1 MTASTLNPTVL
12 EPLFAPWQEPN
23 AHRVRAEKSG
33 DPAVVKQGRRASPIE
48 VVNNLRAAV
57 REWRE
62 AFYIGASDTT
72 IQLLNHWFNR
82 AHRQTTPDGEEFEF
96 RYYFCQREAVETL
109 IYLKEV
115 RRIECLSQIIA
126 EFGGANAELQ
136 ALGITDDE
144 DAWSRYAFKLVT
156 GAGKTK
162 VMSLCIVWSY
172 FHALRESDSEMAR
185 HFVVIA
191 PNLTVYER
199 LKDDFGNRL
208 FDEDPLIPPEWRGD
222 WNLSVVL
229 QDEASGAATG
239 GTLYLTNIH
248 RLYDPTKRK
257 SKGESDTYDWM
268 GPAVSKTKALD
279 TGAALRDRITAH
291 RRVMVLNDEAHHVW
305 DPGSAWN
312 EAIRTLHETILSRS
326 GGKLVAQLDFS
337 ATPKDNKGLLFKHIV
352 CDTPL
357 GEAVDA
363 GIVKTPL
370 IGQASRKL
378 VEQADDNAAYRW
390 EQHLLLGYERWKA
403 SQAEW
408 EASGKKPLLFIM
420 CDDTDA
426 ADQITQR
433 FNTDPLFE
441 HLNGKTINLHTNL
454 KGKLK
459 KVGRGKDARYEFV
472 EDEKAISDDD
482 LKALR
487 KLSRELDSNASP
499 YFCIVSVLML
509 REGWD
514 VRNVTTIVPLRP
526 YSSKANILP
535 EQTLGRGLRRMTPPG
550 QANELVTVVEHP
562 AFASLYQ
569 QELAQEGL
577 PLEIVELDR
586 VPATTI
592 SIFPDEAHKDLNA
605 LNIQIPTLSA
615 GFRIVPKLEGLT
627 IQDVKKAFKRF
638 QPLPLPSSPQPPSP
652 RTGEGGED
660 YGLGSGSAPLSQLGR
675 GVGGEGNNVI
685 EYEGRHLFTGEVVE
699 KMQLSLPLLESGIG
713 AVSYYVKQLETICKL
728 RGLHPILAPLIQT
741 FLEEILF
748 EQKTTLFD
756 PALVARLADS
766 DVGEHLRAV
775 FVPLIRSRTTTSEER
790 LIAEPPK
797 SLNAW
802 KPYQVTL
809 SERRPA
815 LEAAKTLFNLVTCN
829 RELEV
834 AVAKFCDRA
843 PDVAAFAKNA
853 GSQCLRIDYLAN
865 GDRLA
870 FYTPDFFIRTLDGH
884 YYLVE
889 TKGRE
894 DRDVPLKAK
903 AAIAWCEAAS
913 RPHPLTPSPRTR
925 EGGQEDTPAPLSQLG
940 RGAGG
945 EGVQW
950 HYLYIPQGVFER
962 MAGDTVAELARACAP
977 ALQNLLQSEEFQDLP
992 LFVNLGQ
999 SDDEVATV
1007 DSLIDPAILNA
1018 LPSRYRRAAD
1028 QAVMLYRFFENKEG
1042 MNYAPVFTALLG
1054 SIDEVAKGF
1063 LVRRLQPEMPVT
1075 VEDQK
1080 AWFAPYLGGVDR
1092 KSEDYYRKLA
1102 QNLKRTLVFNNGLSL
1117 IGLLRSCLDYALNDT
1132 TKIGGVFEALQ
1143 TQLRFQGG
1151 RKFLETVTRIN
1162 DFRNTYIAHQEQE
1175 LTDKNLA
1182 EQELKI
1188 WIEALHMIGK

>member
-1 MTASTLNPTVL
+1 MTSSTLNPTIL
-12 EPLFAPWQEPN
+12 EPLFTPWAEPN

-82 AHRQTTPDGEEFEF
+82 AHRKVTPDGEEFEF

-136 ALGITDDE
+136 ALGITEDE
-144 DAWSRYAFKLVT
+144 DAWSRYAFKLAT

-199 LKDDFGNRL
+199 LKDDFGNGRV

-248 RLYDPTKRK
+248 RLYDTAKRK
-257 SKGESDTYDWM
+257 KKAEEDNYAWM

-326 GGKLVAQLDFS
+326 GCKLVAQLDFS
-337 ATPKDNKGLLFKHIV
+337 ATPKDNKGLLFKHII

-403 SQAEW
+403 SKVEW
-408 EASGKKPLLFIM
+408 EDSGKKPLLFIM

-433 FNTDPLFE
+433 LNTDPLFE
-441 HLNGKTINLHTNL
+441 QLNGRTINLHTNL

-459 KVGRGKDARYEFV
+459 KVGRGKEARYEFV

-586 VPATTI
+586 IPATTV
-592 SIFPDEAHKDLNA
+592 SIFPDEAHKDVNS

-627 IQDVKKAFKRF
+627 IQDVKKAFKPYK
-638 QPLPLPSSPQPPSP
+638 PLPLGKQ
-652 RTGEGGED
+652 
-660 YGLGSGSAPLSQLGR
+660 
-675 GVGGEGNNVI
+675 GNNEI
-685 EYEGRHLFTGEVVE
+685 QYEGRHLFTGEVVE
-699 KMQLSLPLLESGIG
+699 KLQLNLPLLASGIG
-713 AVSYYVKQLETICKL
+713 AISYYVKQLETICKL

-775 FVPLIRSRTTTSEER
+775 FVPLIRSRTTTTEER
-790 LIAEPPK
+790 LMVEPPK

-802 KPYQVTL
+802 KPFQVTF

-853 GSQCLRIDYLAN
+853 GPQCLRIDYLAN

-870 FYTPDFFIRTLDGH
+870 FYAPDFFVRTIDGH

-913 RPHPLTPSPRTR
+913 RVTTEVATTNQNVRSA
-925 EGGQEDTPAPLSQLG
+925 DFSQQK
-940 RGAGG
+940 AGT
-945 EGVQW
+945 W

-977 ALQNLLQSEEFQDLP
+977 ALQNLLQAEEFQDLP

-999 SDDEVATV
+999 VDEEASAV

-1028 QAVMLYRFFENKEG
+1028 QAVMLYRFFENKAG

-1063 LVRRLQPEMPVT
+1063 LVRRLQPAMPVT
-1075 VEDQK
+1075 VDDQK

-1151 RKFLETVTRIN
+1151 RKFLETITRIN

-1188 WIEALHMIGK
+1188 WIEALHMIGN

>member
-1 MTASTLNPTVL
+1 MTSSSPNPALL
-12 EPLFAPWQEPN
+12 EPLFDPWAEPN
-23 AHRVRAEKSG
+23 AHRVRAEKTG
-33 DPAVVKQGRRASPIE
+33 DPAVVKQGRRASPIDL
-48 VVNNLRAAV
+48 VNNLRSSV
-57 REWRE
+57 REWRD

-82 AHRQTTPDGEEFEF
+82 AHRKITPDGEEFEF

-115 RRIECLSQIIA
+115 RRLECLSQIIA

-136 ALGITDDE
+136 ALGITEAE
-144 DAWSRYAFKLVT
+144 DAWSRYACKLAT

-172 FHALRESDSEMAR
+172 FHALRESDSDMAK

-199 LKDDFGNRL
+199 LKEDFGNGRV
-208 FDEDPLIPPEWRGD
+208 FDDDPLIPAEWRGD

-248 RLYDPTKRK
+248 RLYNPRKRGK
-257 SKGESDTYDWM
+257 KDADTYDWM
-268 GPAVSKTKALD
+268 GPKVSKKKALD
-279 TGAALRDRITAH
+279 TGAALRDRVTGH

-312 EAIRTLHETILSRS
+312 EAIRTLHETILARS
-326 GGKLVAQLDFS
+326 GCKLVAQVDFS
-337 ATPKDNKGLLFKHIV
+337 ATPKDNKGLLFKHII

-378 VEQADDNAAYRW
+378 AEQADDNAAYRW
-390 EQHLLLGYERWKA
+390 EQHLLLGYERWKT
-403 SQAEW
+403 SQKEW
-408 EASGKKPLLFIM
+408 APSGKKPLLFIM
-420 CDDTDA
+420 CDDTEA
-426 ADQITQR
+426 ADHITQR

-441 HLNGKTINLHTNL
+441 QLNGKTINLHTNL

-459 KVGRGKDARYEFV
+459 KVGRGKAARYEFV
-472 EDEKAISDDD
+472 EDEKKISDDD

-487 KLSRELDSNASP
+487 QLSRELDSNTSP

-535 EQTLGRGLRRMTPPG
+535 EQTLGRGLRRITPPG

-577 PLEIVELDR
+577 PLEIMDIER

-592 SIFPDEAHKDLNA
+592 SIFPDEAHKDVNA
-605 LNIQIPTLSA
+605 LNIEIPTLSA
-615 GFRIVPKLEGLT
+615 GFRIVPKLEDLT
-627 IQDVKKAFKRF
+627 ITDVKKAFKAYR
-638 QPLPLPSSPQPPSP
+638 PLPLGTQ
-652 RTGEGGED
+652 
-660 YGLGSGSAPLSQLGR
+660 
-675 GVGGEGNNVI
+675 GNSDI
-685 EYEGRHLFTGEVVE
+685 QYEGRHLFTGEVVE
-699 KMQLSLPLLESGIG
+699 KLQLNLPLLASGVG
-713 AVSYYVKQLETICKL
+713 AISYYVKQLETICKL
-728 RGLHPILAPLIQT
+728 RGLHPILAPLVQT
-741 FLEEILF
+741 FLEDILF
-748 EQKTTLFD
+748 EAKTNLFD
-756 PALVARLADS
+756 QALVVRLADS

-775 FVPLIRSRTTTSEER
+775 FVPLIRSRTTSTEER
-790 LIAEPPK
+790 LVSDPPK
-797 SLNAW
+797 SLNTW

-815 LEAAKTLFNLVTCN
+815 LEATKTLFNLVTCN

-834 AVAKFCDRA
+834 AVSTFCDRA
-843 PDVAAFAKNA
+843 SDVVAFAKNA

-870 FYTPDFFIRTLDGH
+870 FYTPDFFIRTVDGH
-884 YYLVE
+884 YYLAE

-894 DRDVPLKAK
+894 DRDVPVKAK

-913 RPHPLTPSPRTR
+913 S
-925 EGGQEDTPAPLSQLG
+925 AMI
-940 RGAGG
+940 
-945 EGVQW
+945 QW

-962 MAGDTVAELARACAP
+962 MTGDTIAELTRACTP
-977 ALQNLLQSEEFQDLP
+977 ALQNLLQTEEFQDLP

-999 SDDEVATV
+999 ADEESSNV
-1007 DSLIDPAILNA
+1007 DSLIDPELLDV
-1018 LPSRYRRAAD
+1018 LPSRYRRAAE

-1042 MNYAPVFTALLG
+1042 INYAPVFTSLLG
-1054 SIDEVAKGF
+1054 SMDEVAKGF
-1063 LVRRLQPEMPVT
+1063 LVRRLQSEMPAT
-1075 VEDQK
+1075 VDNQK
-1080 AWFAPYLGGVDR
+1080 AWFAPYLKNVDR
-1092 KSEDYYRKLA
+1092 KAESYYRKLA

-1117 IGLLRSCLDYALNDT
+1117 IGLLRSSLEYALNDK
-1132 TKIGGVFEALQ
+1132 TKIGGVFDALH
-1143 TQLRFQGG
+1143 TQLRFKGS
-1151 RKFLETVTRIN
+1151 RKVLETVTRIN

-1175 LTDKNLA
+1175 LIDKKLA
-1182 EQELKI
+1182 ERELKS
-1188 WIEALHMIGK
+1188 WIEALHLIGK

>member
-1 MTASTLNPTVL
+1 MTSSTLNPTIL
-12 EPLFAPWQEPN
+12 EPLFAPWEEPN
-23 AHRVRAEKSG
+23 AHRIRAEKAG
-33 DPAVVKQGRRASPIE
+33 DPAVIVQGRRSSPIDL
-48 VVNNLRAAV
+48 VSNLRAAV

-82 AHRQTTPDGEEFEF
+82 AHRRTLPSSEGLGVGGEEFEF
-96 RYYFCQREAVETL
+96 RYFFCQREAIETL

-126 EFGGANAELQ
+126 EFGGTNAELQ
-136 ALGITDDE
+136 ALGITEAE
-144 DAWSRYAFKLVT
+144 DAWSRYAFKLAT

-199 LKDDFGNRL
+199 LKDDFGNGRV
-208 FDEDPLIPPEWRGD
+208 FDTDPLIPPEWRGD

-248 RLYDPTKRK
+248 RLYEKRK
-257 SKGESDTYDWM
+257 QKAEDQGYAWM
-268 GPAVSKTKALD
+268 GPVVSKSKALD
-279 TGAALRDRITAH
+279 TGAALRDRITTH

-305 DPGSAWN
+305 DAGSAWN
-312 EAIRTLHETILSRS
+312 EAISTLHETILAKS
-326 GGKLVAQLDFS
+326 GCKLVAQLDFS

-403 SQAEW
+403 SRDEW
-408 EASGKKPLLFIM
+408 QASGKKPLLFIM

-441 HLNGKTINLHTNL
+441 QLNGKTINLHTNL

-459 KVGRGKDARYEFV
+459 KVGKGNNARYEFV

-487 KLSRELDSNASP
+487 KLSRELDSNTSP

-514 VRNVTTIVPLRP
+514 VKNVTTIVPLRP

-535 EQTLGRGLRRMTPPG
+535 EQTLGRGLRRMTPAG
-550 QANELVTVVEHP
+550 QANELVTVIEHP

-577 PLEIVELDR
+577 PLEIVDLDR

-592 SIFPDEAHKDLNA
+592 SIFPDEAHKDVNH

-615 GFRIVPKLEGLT
+615 GYRIVPKLAGLT
-627 IQDVKKAFKRF
+627 IQDIKKAFKLYK
-638 QPLPLPSSPQPPSP
+638 PLPLGKQ
-652 RTGEGGED
+652 
-660 YGLGSGSAPLSQLGR
+660 
-675 GVGGEGNNVI
+675 GNSEI
-685 EYEGRHLFTGEVVE
+685 QYEGRHLFTGEVIE
-699 KMQLSLPLLESGIG
+699 KLQLNLPLLASGIG

-728 RGLHPILAPLIQT
+728 RGLHSILAPLIQT
-741 FLEEILF
+741 FLETILF
-748 EQKTTLFD
+748 EPKTNLFD
-756 PALVARLADS
+756 PALVGRLADS

-775 FVPLIRSRTTTSEER
+775 FVPLIRSRTTTTESR
-790 LIAEPPK
+790 LAAEAPK
-797 SLNAW
+797 FLNRW

-809 SERRPA
+809 SDHRPA
-815 LEAAKTLFNLVTCN
+815 LEATKTLFNLVTCN
-829 RELEV
+829 RQLEV

-843 PDVAAFAKNA
+843 PDVVAFAKNA
-853 GSQCLRIDYLAN
+853 GSQCLRVDYLAQ

-870 FYTPDFFIRTLDGH
+870 FYTPDFFARTIDGH
-884 YYLVE
+884 YYLIE

-913 RPHPLTPSPRTR
+913 L
-925 EGGQEDTPAPLSQLG
+925 APLAPLG
-940 RGAGG
+940 RGVGGAG
-945 EGVQW
+945 QW

-962 MAGDTVAELARACAP
+962 MAGDTITELARACAP
-977 ALQNLLQSEEFQDLP
+977 ALQNLLQAEEFQDLP
-992 LFVNLGQ
+992 LFVNFGQ
-999 SDDEVATV
+999 IDDEATAV
-1007 DSLIDPAILNA
+1007 DSLIDLAILNA

-1042 MNYAPVFTALLG
+1042 MNYAPVFTSLLG

-1063 LVRRLQPEMPVT
+1063 LVRRLQPEMPAT
-1075 VEDQK
+1075 VDDQK

-1092 KSEDYYRKLA
+1092 KAEDYYRKLA

-1117 IGLLRSCLDYALNDT
+1117 IGLLRTCLDYALNDT
-1132 TKIGGVFEALQ
+1132 TKIDGVFEALH
-1143 TQLRFQGG
+1143 TQLHFQGG
-1151 RKFLETVTRIN
+1151 RKFLETITRIN
-1162 DFRNTYIAHQEQE
+1162 DFRNTYIAHQEKE
-1175 LTDKNLA
+1175 LTDKSLA

-1188 WIEALHMIGK
+1188 WIEALHIIGK

>member
-1 MTASTLNPTVL
+1 MTSSPLNPIIL
-12 EPLFAPWQEPN
+12 EPLFAPWSEPN
-23 AHRVRAEKSG
+23 AHRIRAEKAG
-33 DPAVVKQGRRASPIE
+33 DPAVIVPCRRASPIDL
-48 VVNNLRAAV
+48 VNNLRAAV

-82 AHRQTTPDGEEFEF
+82 AHRQIQPNGEDFEF
-96 RYYFCQREAVETL
+96 RYFFCQREAVETL

-115 RRIECLSQIIA
+115 RRLECLSQIIA
-126 EFGGANAELQ
+126 EFGGANAEIQ
-136 ALGITDDE
+136 ALGITETE
-144 DAWSRYAFKLVT
+144 DAWSRYAFKLAT

-199 LKDDFGNRL
+199 LKDDFGNGHV
-208 FDEDPLIPPEWRGD
+208 FDTDPLIPPEWRGD

-248 RLYDPTKRK
+248 RLYEKRK
-257 SKGESDTYDWM
+257 KKADDDGYAWM
-268 GPAVSKTKALD
+268 GPAVSKSKALD
-279 TGAALRDRITAH
+279 TGAALRDRITTH

-305 DPGSAWN
+305 DSGSAWN
-312 EAIRTLHETILSRS
+312 EAIATLHETILGKS
-326 GGKLVAQLDFS
+326 GYKLVAQLDFS

-370 IGQASRKL
+370 IGQASRPL

-403 SQAEW
+403 SRDEW
-408 EASGKKPLLFIM
+408 QASGKKPLLFIM
-420 CDDTDA
+420 CDDTNA

-441 HLNGKTINLHTNL
+441 QLNGKTINLHTNL

-459 KVGRGKDARYEFV
+459 KVGKGNAARYEFV

-535 EQTLGRGLRRMTPPG
+535 EQTLGRGLRRMTPAG
-550 QANELVTVVEHP
+550 HANELVTVIEHP

-577 PLEIVELDR
+577 PLEIVDLDR

-592 SIFPDEAHKDLNA
+592 SIFPDEAHKDVNR

-615 GFRIVPKLEGLT
+615 GYRIIPKLEGLT
-627 IQDVKKAFKRF
+627 IQDVKKAFKTYKS
-638 QPLPLPSSPQPPSP
+638 LPLAKQ
-652 RTGEGGED
+652 
-660 YGLGSGSAPLSQLGR
+660 
-675 GVGGEGNNVI
+675 GNSEI
-685 EYEGRHLFTGEVVE
+685 QYEGRHLFTGEVIE
-699 KMQLSLPLLESGIG
+699 KLQLNLPLLASGIG

-741 FLEEILF
+741 FLETMLF
-748 EQKTTLFD
+748 EPKTNLFD

-775 FVPLIRSRTTTSEER
+775 FVPLIRSRTTTTESR
-790 LIAEPPK
+790 LAAAAPK
-797 SLNAW
+797 SLNSW

-815 LEAAKTLFNLVTCN
+815 MEAAKTLFNLVTCN

-853 GSQCLRIDYLAN
+853 GSQCLRVDYLAQ

-870 FYTPDFFIRTLDGH
+870 FYTPDFFARTLDGH
-884 YYLVE
+884 YYLIE

-913 RPHPLTPSPRTR
+913 T
-925 EGGQEDTPAPLSQLG
+925 EMI
-940 RGAGG
+940 
-945 EGVQW
+945 QW
-950 HYLYIPQGVFER
+950 NYLYIPQGVFER

-977 ALQNLLQSEEFQDLP
+977 SLQNLLQAEEFQDLP
-992 LFVNLGQ
+992 LFVNFGQ
-999 SDDEVATV
+999 IDDEATAV
-1007 DSLIDPAILNA
+1007 DSLIDPVLLNA

-1028 QAVMLYRFFENKEG
+1028 QSVMLYRFFENKEG

-1063 LVRRLQPEMPVT
+1063 LVRRLQPEMPIT
-1075 VEDQK
+1075 VDDQK
-1080 AWFAPYLGGVDR
+1080 AWFTPYLGNVDR
-1092 KSEDYYRKLA
+1092 KTEDYYRKLA
-1102 QNLKRTLVFNNGLSL
+1102 QNLKRTLIFNNGLSL

-1132 TKIGGVFEALQ
+1132 TKIGGIFEALH

-1151 RKFLETVTRIN
+1151 RKFLDTITRIN

-1182 EQELKI
+1182 EKELKI
-1188 WIEALHMIGK
+1188 WIEALHIIGK

>member
-1 MTASTLNPTVL
+1 MTSTPLNPTVL

-33 DPAVVKQGRRASPIE
+33 DPAVVKQGRRASSIE

-82 AHRQTTPDGEEFEF
+82 AHHKTTPEGEESEF

-126 EFGGANAELQ
+126 EFGGTNAELQ
-136 ALGITDDE
+136 ALGITEEE
-144 DAWSRYAFKLVT
+144 DAWSRYAFKLAT

-199 LKDDFGNRL
+199 LKDDFGNGRV
-208 FDEDPLIPPEWRGD
+208 FDEDPLIPPEWRSD

-248 RLYDPTKRK
+248 RLYNTAKRK
-257 SKGESDTYDWM
+257 KNAEDDNYAWM
-268 GPAVSKTKALD
+268 GPVVSKSKALD

-305 DPGSAWN
+305 DSGSAWN
-312 EAIRTLHETILSRS
+312 EAIRTLHETILARS
-326 GGKLVAQLDFS
+326 GCKLVAQLDFS
-337 ATPKDNKGLLFKHIV
+337 ATPKDNKGQLFKHIV

-363 GIVKTPL
+363 GIVKTPI

-403 SQAEW
+403 SKAEW
-408 EASGKKPLLFIM
+408 AASGKKPLLFIM
-420 CDDTDA
+420 CDDTEA

-433 FNTDPLFE
+433 LNSDPLFE
-441 HLNGKTINLHTNL
+441 QLNGKTINLHTNL

-459 KVGRGKDARYEFV
+459 KVGRGKAARYEFV
-472 EDEKAISDDD
+472 EDEKAISDED

-592 SIFPDEAHKDLNA
+592 SIFPDEAHKDVNA

-627 IQDVKKAFKRF
+627 IQDVKKAFKPYK
-638 QPLPLPSSPQPPSP
+638 PLPLGKQ
-652 RTGEGGED
+652 
-660 YGLGSGSAPLSQLGR
+660 
-675 GVGGEGNNVI
+675 GNNEI
-685 EYEGRHLFTGEVVE
+685 QYEGRHLFTGEVVE
-699 KMQLSLPLLESGIG
+699 KLQLNLPLLASGIG

-748 EQKTTLFD
+748 EQKATLFD

-766 DVGEHLRAV
+766 NVGEHLRAV
-775 FVPLIRSRTTTSEER
+775 FVPLIRSRTTTTEER
-790 LIAEPPK
+790 LMVEPPK

-802 KPYQVTL
+802 KPFQVTL

-843 PDVAAFAKNA
+843 SDVAAFAKNA
-853 GSQCLRIDYLAN
+853 GPQCLRIDYLTH

-870 FYTPDFFIRTLDGH
+870 FYTPDFFVRTLNGH

-913 RPHPLTPSPRTR
+913 
-925 EGGQEDTPAPLSQLG
+925 GGTTEVVTTNQGARSADFSQQKVG
-940 RGAGG
+940 
-945 EGVQW
+945 QW

-962 MAGDTVAELARACAP
+962 MAGDTIAELAHACAP

-999 SDDEVATV
+999 SDEEVATV

-1063 LVRRLQPEMPVT
+1063 LVRRLQPEMPAT
-1075 VEDQK
+1075 VDDQK

>member
-1 MTASTLNPTVL
+1 MTSSTLNPTVL

-23 AHRVRAEKSG
+23 AHRIRAEKSG
-33 DPAVVKQGRRASPIE
+33 DPAVVKHGRRASPIE

-82 AHRQTTPDGEEFEF
+82 AHRKTTPDGEEFQF

-136 ALGITDDE
+136 ALGITEDE
-144 DAWSRYAFKLVT
+144 DAWSRYAFKLAT

-199 LKDDFGNRL
+199 LKDDFGNGRV

-248 RLYDPTKRK
+248 RLYDTAKRK
-257 SKGESDTYDWM
+257 RNAEDDNYAWM
-268 GPAVSKTKALD
+268 GPVVSKTKALD

-305 DPGSAWN
+305 DAGSAWN
-312 EAIRTLHETILSRS
+312 EAIRTLHETILARS
-326 GGKLVAQLDFS
+326 GCKLVAQLDFS

-408 EASGKKPLLFIM
+408 QASGKKPLLFIM

-441 HLNGKTINLHTNL
+441 QLNGKTINLHTNL

-459 KVGRGKDARYEFV
+459 KVGRGKDARHEFV

-550 QANELVTVVEHP
+550 QANELVTVVEHS

-592 SIFPDEAHKDLNA
+592 SIFPDEAHKDVNA
-605 LNIQIPTLSA
+605 LNIQIPSLSA

-627 IQDVKKAFKRF
+627 IQDVKKAFKPYR
-638 QPLPLPSSPQPPSP
+638 PLPLGKQ
-652 RTGEGGED
+652 
-660 YGLGSGSAPLSQLGR
+660 
-675 GVGGEGNNVI
+675 GNNEI
-685 EYEGRHLFTGEVVE
+685 QYEGRHLFTGEVIE
-699 KMQLSLPLLESGIG
+699 KLQLNLPLLASGVG

-775 FVPLIRSRTTTSEER
+775 FVPLIRSRTTTTEER
-790 LIAEPPK
+790 LMVEPPK

-853 GSQCLRIDYLAN
+853 GSQCLRVDYLAN

-913 RPHPLTPSPRTR
+913 RPHPPNPLLPER
-925 EGGQEDTPAPLSQLG
+925 EKGETEPLAPLSQVG
-940 RGAGG
+940 RGVGG
-945 EGVQW
+945 EGQW

-962 MAGDTVAELARACAP
+962 MAGDTIAELARACAP

-999 SDDEVATV
+999 VDEEASAV

-1028 QAVMLYRFFENKEG
+1028 QSVMLYRFFENKEG

-1075 VEDQK
+1075 VDDQK

-1151 RKFLETVTRIN
+1151 RKFLETVARIN

>member
-1 MTASTLNPTVL
+1 MTSSTINPTIL
-12 EPLFAPWQEPN
+12 EPLFAPWSEPN
-23 AHRVRAEKSG
+23 AHRIRAEKAG
-33 DPAVVKQGRRASPIE
+33 DSAVIVQGRRASPIDL
-48 VVNNLRAAV
+48 VSNLRAAV

-82 AHRQTTPDGEEFEF
+82 AHRQIQPTGEDFEF
-96 RYYFCQREAVETL
+96 RYFFCQREAIETL

-126 EFGGANAELQ
+126 EFGGTNAELQ
-136 ALGITDDE
+136 ALGITEAE
-144 DAWSRYAFKLVT
+144 DAWSRYAFKLAT

-199 LKDDFGNRL
+199 LKDDFGNGRV
-208 FDEDPLIPPEWRGD
+208 FDTDPLIPPEWRGD

-248 RLYDPTKRK
+248 RLYEKRK
-257 SKGESDTYDWM
+257 KRAEDEGYAWM
-268 GPAVSKTKALD
+268 GPAVSKSKALD
-279 TGAALRDRITAH
+279 TGAALRDRITTH
-291 RRVMVLNDEAHHVW
+291 RRVMILNDEAHHVW
-305 DPGSAWN
+305 DAGSAWN
-312 EAIRTLHETILSRS
+312 EAIATLHETILAKS
-326 GGKLVAQLDFS
+326 GYKLVAQLDFS

-403 SQAEW
+403 SRDEW
-408 EASGKKPLLFIM
+408 QASGKKPLLFIM

-441 HLNGKTINLHTNL
+441 QLNGKTINLHTNL

-459 KVGRGKDARYEFV
+459 KVGKGNNARYEFV

-535 EQTLGRGLRRMTPPG
+535 EQTLGRGLRRMTPAG
-550 QANELVTVVEHP
+550 QANELVTVIEHP

-577 PLEIVELDR
+577 PLEIVDLDR

-592 SIFPDEAHKDLNA
+592 SIFPDEAHKDVNH

-615 GFRIVPKLEGLT
+615 GYRIVPKLEGLT
-627 IQDVKKAFKRF
+627 IRDIKKAFKLYK
-638 QPLPLPSSPQPPSP
+638 PLPLGKQ
-652 RTGEGGED
+652 
-660 YGLGSGSAPLSQLGR
+660 
-675 GVGGEGNNVI
+675 GNSEI
-685 EYEGRHLFTGEVVE
+685 QYEGRHLFTGEVIE
-699 KMQLSLPLLESGIG
+699 KLQLNLPLLASGIG

-728 RGLHPILAPLIQT
+728 RGLHSILAPLIQT
-741 FLEEILF
+741 FLETILF
-748 EQKTTLFD
+748 EPKTNLFD
-756 PALVARLADS
+756 LALVARLADS

-775 FVPLIRSRTTTSEER
+775 FVPLIRSRTTTTESR
-790 LIAEPPK
+790 LAAAAPK
-797 SLNAW
+797 SLNTW

-843 PDVAAFAKNA
+843 PDVVAFAKNA
-853 GSQCLRIDYLAN
+853 GSQCLRVDYLAQ

-870 FYTPDFFIRTLDGH
+870 FYTPDFFARALDGH
-884 YYLVE
+884 YYLIE

-913 RPHPLTPSPRTR
+913 TET
-925 EGGQEDTPAPLSQLG
+925 
-940 RGAGG
+940 
-945 EGVQW
+945 VQW

-962 MAGDTVAELARACAP
+962 MAGDTIAELARACAP
-977 ALQNLLQSEEFQDLP
+977 ALQNLLQAEEFQDLP
-992 LFVNLGQ
+992 LFVNFGQ
-999 SDDEVATV
+999 VDDEATAV
-1007 DSLIDPAILNA
+1007 NSLIDPVLLNA
-1018 LPSRYRRAAD
+1018 FPSRYRRAAD
-1028 QAVMLYRFFENKEG
+1028 QSVMLYRFFENKEG
-1042 MNYAPVFTALLG
+1042 MNYAPVFTSLLG

-1063 LVRRLQPEMPVT
+1063 LVRRLQPEMPAT
-1075 VEDQK
+1075 VDDQK
-1080 AWFAPYLGGVDR
+1080 A
-1092 KSEDYYRKLA
+1092 
-1102 QNLKRTLVFNNGLSL
+1102 
-1117 IGLLRSCLDYALNDT
+1117 
-1132 TKIGGVFEALQ
+1132 
-1143 TQLRFQGG
+1143 
-1151 RKFLETVTRIN
+1151 
-1162 DFRNTYIAHQEQE
+1162 
-1175 LTDKNLA
+1175 
-1182 EQELKI
+1182 
-1188 WIEALHMIGK
+1188 

>member
-1 MTASTLNPTVL
+1 LPRSNITNNPEFAATSPMTSSTLNPTVL

-33 DPAVVKQGRRASPIE
+33 DPAVIVQGRRASAIE
-48 VVNNLRAAV
+48 VVNNLRTAV

-82 AHRQTTPDGEEFEF
+82 AHRKTTPEGEEFEF

-126 EFGGANAELQ
+126 ELGGVNAELQ
-136 ALGITDDE
+136 ALGITEEE
-144 DAWSRYAFKLVT
+144 DAWSRYAFKLAT

-199 LKDDFGNRL
+199 LKDDFGNGRV

-248 RLYDPTKRK
+248 RLYDTAKRK
-257 SKGESDTYDWM
+257 RNAEEDSYAWM
-268 GPAVSKTKALD
+268 GPVVSKTKALD
-279 TGAALRDRITAH
+279 TGAALRDKITAH

-305 DPGSAWN
+305 DSGSAWT
-312 EAIRTLHETILSRS
+312 EAIRTLHETILARS
-326 GGKLVAQLDFS
+326 GCKLVAQLDFS

-370 IGQASRKL
+370 IGQASRQL

-408 EASGKKPLLFIM
+408 QASGKKPLLFIM

-459 KVGRGKDARYEFV
+459 KVGRGKEARYEFV

-592 SIFPDEAHKDLNA
+592 SIFPDEAHKDVNA

-627 IQDVKKAFKRF
+627 IRDVKKAFKPYK
-638 QPLPLPSSPQPPSP
+638 PLPLPSSPQPPSP
-652 RTGEGGED
+652 RTGEGGEE
-660 YGLGSGSAPLSQLGR
+660 YGLTPLSQLGR
-675 GVGGEGNNVI
+675 GAGGEGKQTI

-699 KMQLSLPLLESGIG
+699 KLQLNLPLLASGIG

-775 FVPLIRSRTTTSEER
+775 FVPLIRSRTTTTEER
-790 LIAEPPK
+790 LTVEPPK
-797 SLNAW
+797 SLNTW
-802 KPYQVTL
+802 KPFQVTL

-829 RELEV
+829 RDLEV

-843 PDVAAFAKNA
+843 LDVAAFAKNA
-853 GSQCLRIDYLAN
+853 GSQCLRVDYLAN

-870 FYTPDFFIRTLDGH
+870 FYTPDFFVRTLDGH

-913 RPHPLTPSPRTR
+913 V
-925 EGGQEDTPAPLSQLG
+925 APLSQLG

-945 EGVQW
+945 EGIQW

-962 MAGDTVAELARACAP
+962 MAGDTIAELARACAP
-977 ALQNLLQSEEFQDLP
+977 ALQNLLQSEEFQGLP

-999 SDDEVATV
+999 VDEEVATV

-1063 LVRRLQPEMPVT
+1063 LVRRLQPELPVT
-1075 VEDQK
+1075 VDAQK

-1175 LTDKNLA
+1175 LTDKNLT

>member
-1 MTASTLNPTVL
+1 MTSTTLNPTVL

-48 VVNNLRAAV
+48 AVNNLRAAV

-82 AHRQTTPDGEEFEF
+82 AHRKTTPDGEEFEF

-115 RRIECLSQIIA
+115 RQIECLSQIIA

-136 ALGITDDE
+136 ALGITEDE
-144 DAWSRYAFKLVT
+144 DAWSRYAFKLAT

-172 FHALRESDSEMAR
+172 FHTLRESDSEMAR

-199 LKDDFGNRL
+199 LKDDFGNGRV

-248 RLYDPTKRK
+248 RLYDTAKRK
-257 SKGESDTYDWM
+257 QKAEQDTYDWM
-268 GPAVSKTKALD
+268 GPVVSKTKALD

-291 RRVMVLNDEAHHVW
+291 RRVMILNDEAHHVW

-312 EAIRTLHETILSRS
+312 EAIRTLHETILARS
-326 GGKLVAQLDFS
+326 GCKLVAQLDFS
-337 ATPKDNKGLLFKHIV
+337 ATPKDNKGQLFKHIV

-363 GIVKTPL
+363 GIVKTPI

-408 EASGKKPLLFIM
+408 QASGKKPLLFVM
-420 CDDTDA
+420 CDDTEA

-433 FNTDPLFE
+433 LNTDPLFE
-441 HLNGKTINLHTNL
+441 QLNGKTINLHTNL

-459 KVGRGKDARYEFV
+459 KVGRGKEARYEFV
-472 EDEKAISDDD
+472 EDEKAISDED

-592 SIFPDEAHKDLNA
+592 SIFPDEAHKDVNA

-627 IQDVKKAFKRF
+627 IQDVKEAFKPYK
-638 QPLPLPSSPQPPSP
+638 PLPLGKQ
-652 RTGEGGED
+652 
-660 YGLGSGSAPLSQLGR
+660 
-675 GVGGEGNNVI
+675 GNNEI
-685 EYEGRHLFTGEVVE
+685 QYEGRHLFTGEVVE
-699 KMQLSLPLLESGIG
+699 KLQLNLPLLASGVG

-756 PALVARLADS
+756 PVLVARLADS

-775 FVPLIRSRTTTSEER
+775 FVPLIRRRTTATEER
-790 LIAEPPK
+790 LTVEPPK

-802 KPYQVTL
+802 KPFQVTL

-815 LEAAKTLFNLVTCN
+815 LEAAKTLFNLVPCN

-853 GSQCLRIDYLAN
+853 GPQCLRVDYLAN

-870 FYTPDFFIRTLDGH
+870 FYTPDFFVRTIDGH

-913 RPHPLTPSPRTR
+913 SETT
-925 EGGQEDTPAPLSQLG
+925 
-940 RGAGG
+940 
-945 EGVQW
+945 QW

-962 MAGDTVAELARACAP
+962 MAGDTLAELARACAP

-999 SDDEVATV
+999 VDEAASPV

-1063 LVRRLQPEMPVT
+1063 LVRRLQPEMPAT
-1075 VEDQK
+1075 VDDQK

-1151 RKFLETVTRIN
+1151 RKILETVTRIN

>member
-1 MTASTLNPTVL
+1 MTSTLNPTIL
-12 EPLFAPWQEPN
+12 EPLFAPWAEPN
-23 AHRVRAEKSG
+23 AHRIRAEKAG
-33 DPAVVKQGRRASPIE
+33 DPAVIVRGRRASPIDL
-48 VVNNLRAAV
+48 VSNLRAAV

-82 AHRQTTPDGEEFEF
+82 AHRQIQPNGEDFEF
-96 RYYFCQREAVETL
+96 RYFFCQREAIETL

-126 EFGGANAELQ
+126 EFGGTNAELQ
-136 ALGITDDE
+136 ALGITEIE
-144 DAWSRYAFKLVT
+144 DAWSRYAFKLAT

-172 FHALRESDSEMAR
+172 FHALRESDSEMAQ

-199 LKDDFGNRL
+199 LKDDFGNGRV
-208 FDEDPLIPPEWRGD
+208 FDTDPLIPPEWRGD

-248 RLYDPTKRK
+248 RLYEKRK
-257 SKGESDTYDWM
+257 KKAEDEGYAWM
-268 GPAVSKTKALD
+268 GPVVSKAKALD
-279 TGAALRDRITAH
+279 TGAALRDRITTH
-291 RRVMVLNDEAHHVW
+291 RRVMILNDEAHHVW
-305 DPGSAWN
+305 DAGSAWN
-312 EAIRTLHETILSRS
+312 EAISTLHETILAKS
-326 GGKLVAQLDFS
+326 GCKLVAQLDFS

-403 SQAEW
+403 SKTEW

-441 HLNGKTINLHTNL
+441 QLNGKTINLHTNL

-459 KVGRGKDARYEFV
+459 KVGKGNNARYEFV

-514 VRNVTTIVPLRP
+514 VRNVTTIVPLRA

-535 EQTLGRGLRRMTPPG
+535 EQTLGRGLRRMTPAG
-550 QANELVTVVEHP
+550 QANELVTVIEHP

-577 PLEIVELDR
+577 PLEIVDLDR

-592 SIFPDEAHKDLNA
+592 SIFPDEAHKDVNH

-615 GFRIVPKLEGLT
+615 GYRIVPKLEGLT
-627 IQDVKKAFKRF
+627 IQDVKKAFKPYK
-638 QPLPLPSSPQPPSP
+638 PLPLGKQ
-652 RTGEGGED
+652 
-660 YGLGSGSAPLSQLGR
+660 
-675 GVGGEGNNVI
+675 GNSEI
-685 EYEGRHLFTGEVVE
+685 QYEGRHLFTGEVIE
-699 KMQLSLPLLESGIG
+699 KLQLNLPLLASGIG

-741 FLEEILF
+741 FLETMLF
-748 EQKTTLFD
+748 EPKTNLFD
-756 PALVARLADS
+756 PALVTRLADS

-775 FVPLIRSRTTTSEER
+775 FVPLIRSRTTTTESR
-790 LIAEPPK
+790 LAAEAPK
-797 SLNAW
+797 SLNTW

-843 PDVAAFAKNA
+843 PDVIAFAKNA
-853 GSQCLRIDYLAN
+853 GSQCLRVDYLAQ

-870 FYTPDFFIRTLDGH
+870 FYTPDFFARTLDGH
-884 YYLVE
+884 YYLIE

-903 AAIAWCEAAS
+903 AAITWCEAAS
-913 RPHPLTPSPRTR
+913 TETI
-925 EGGQEDTPAPLSQLG
+925 
-940 RGAGG
+940 
-945 EGVQW
+945 QW

-962 MAGDTVAELARACAP
+962 MAGDTVAELDRACAP
-977 ALQNLLQSEEFQDLP
+977 ALQNLLQAEEFQDLP

-999 SDDEVATV
+999 SDEAATAV
-1007 DSLIDPAILNA
+1007 DSLIDLAILNA

-1054 SIDEVAKGF
+1054 SLDEVAKGF
-1063 LVRRLQPEMPVT
+1063 IVRRLQPELPIT
-1075 VEDQK
+1075 IDDQK
-1080 AWFAPYLGGVDR
+1080 TWFDPALYGLDR
-1092 KSEDYYRKLA
+1092 KSEQNYRKLA

-1132 TKIGGVFEALQ
+1132 TQTDGVFAALH
-1143 TQLRFQGG
+1143 TQFRFQGG
-1151 RKFLETVTRIN
+1151 RKLLETITRIN
-1162 DFRNTYIAHQEQE
+1162 DFRNTYIAHQEKE
-1175 LTDKNLA
+1175 LTDRNLA

-1188 WIEALHMIGK
+1188 WIETLQIIGK

>member
-1 MTASTLNPTVL
+1 MTSSTLNPTIL
-12 EPLFAPWQEPN
+12 EPLFTPWAEPN

-82 AHRQTTPDGEEFEF
+82 AHRKVTPDGEEFEF

-136 ALGITDDE
+136 ALGITEDE
-144 DAWSRYAFKLVT
+144 DAWSRYAFKLAT

-199 LKDDFGNRL
+199 LKDDFGNGRV

-248 RLYDPTKRK
+248 RLYDTAKRK
-257 SKGESDTYDWM
+257 KKVEADTYAWM
-268 GPAVSKTKALD
+268 GPVVSKSKALD

-326 GGKLVAQLDFS
+326 GCKLVAQLDFS
-337 ATPKDNKGLLFKHIV
+337 ATPKDNKGLLFKHII

-403 SQAEW
+403 SKVEW
-408 EASGKKPLLFIM
+408 EDSGKKPLLFIM

-433 FNTDPLFE
+433 LNTDPLFE
-441 HLNGKTINLHTNL
+441 QLNGRTINLHTNL

-459 KVGRGKDARYEFV
+459 KVGRGKEARYEFV

-586 VPATTI
+586 IPATTV
-592 SIFPDEAHKDLNA
+592 SIFPDEAHKDVNS

-627 IQDVKKAFKRF
+627 IQDVKKAFKPYK
-638 QPLPLPSSPQPPSP
+638 PLPLGKQ
-652 RTGEGGED
+652 
-660 YGLGSGSAPLSQLGR
+660 
-675 GVGGEGNNVI
+675 GNNEI
-685 EYEGRHLFTGEVVE
+685 QYEGRHLFTGEVVE
-699 KMQLSLPLLESGIG
+699 KLQLNLPLLASGIG
-713 AVSYYVKQLETICKL
+713 AISYYVKQLETICKL

-775 FVPLIRSRTTTSEER
+775 FVPLIRSRTTTTEER
-790 LIAEPPK
+790 LMVEPPK

-802 KPYQVTL
+802 KPFQVTF

-853 GSQCLRIDYLAN
+853 GPQCLRIDYLAN

-870 FYTPDFFIRTLDGH
+870 FYAPDFFVRTIDGH

-913 RPHPLTPSPRTR
+913 RVTTEVATTNPNVRSA
-925 EGGQEDTPAPLSQLG
+925 DFSQQK
-940 RGAGG
+940 AGT
-945 EGVQW
+945 W

-977 ALQNLLQSEEFQDLP
+977 ALQNLLQAEEFQDLP

-999 SDDEVATV
+999 VDEEASAV

-1028 QAVMLYRFFENKEG
+1028 QAVMLYRFFENKAG

-1063 LVRRLQPEMPVT
+1063 LVRRLQPAMPVT
-1075 VEDQK
+1075 VDDQK

-1151 RKFLETVTRIN
+1151 RKFLETITRIN

>member
-1 MTASTLNPTVL
+1 MTSSTLNPAVL

-23 AHRVRAEKSG
+23 AHRVRAEKTG

-82 AHRQTTPDGEEFEF
+82 AHRKTTPDGEEFEF

-136 ALGITDDE
+136 ALGITEDE
-144 DAWSRYAFKLVT
+144 DAWSRYAFKLAT

-199 LKDDFGNRL
+199 LKDDFGNGRV

-248 RLYDPTKRK
+248 RLYDTAKRK
-257 SKGESDTYDWM
+257 QKAEQETYDWL

-291 RRVMVLNDEAHHVW
+291 RRVMILNDEAHHVW

-326 GGKLVAQLDFS
+326 GCKLVAQLDFS

-363 GIVKTPL
+363 GIVKTPV
-370 IGQASRKL
+370 IGEASRKL
-378 VEQADDNAAYRW
+378 VEQATDNAAYRW
-390 EQHLLLGYERWKA
+390 EQHLLLGYERWKK
-403 SQAEW
+403 SLEEW
-408 EASGKKPLLFIM
+408 QASGKKPLLFVM
-420 CDDTDA
+420 CDNTEA

-433 FNTDPLFE
+433 LNTDPLFE
-441 HLNGKTINLHTNL
+441 QLNGKTINLHTNL

-459 KVGRGKDARYEFV
+459 KVGRGKEARYEFV
-472 EDEKAISDDD
+472 EDEKAISDED

-577 PLEIVELDR
+577 PLDIVELDR

-592 SIFPDEAHKDLNA
+592 SIFPDEAHKDVNA

-627 IQDVKKAFKRF
+627 IQDVKKAFKPYK
-638 QPLPLPSSPQPPSP
+638 PLPLGKQ
-652 RTGEGGED
+652 
-660 YGLGSGSAPLSQLGR
+660 GSNEIQ
-675 GVGGEGNNVI
+675 
-685 EYEGRHLFTGEVVE
+685 YEGRHLFTGEVVE
-699 KMQLSLPLLESGIG
+699 KLQLNLPLLASGIG

-756 PALVARLADS
+756 PVLVARLADS

-775 FVPLIRSRTTTSEER
+775 FVPLIRSRTTTTEER
-790 LIAEPPK
+790 LTVEPPK
-797 SLNAW
+797 SLNTW
-802 KPYQVTL
+802 KPFQVTL

-815 LEAAKTLFNLVTCN
+815 LEAAKTLFNLVPCN

-843 PDVAAFAKNA
+843 PDVVAFAKNA
-853 GSQCLRIDYLAN
+853 GPQCLRIDYLAN

-870 FYTPDFFIRTLDGH
+870 FYTPDFFVRTIDGH

-913 RPHPLTPSPRTR
+913 RPHPLTPSPVLG
-925 EGGQEDTPAPLSQLG
+925 EGEQEKALAPLSPPG

-945 EGVQW
+945 EGQW

-962 MAGDTVAELARACAP
+962 MAGDTIAELARACAP

-999 SDDEVATV
+999 VDEAASPVE
-1007 DSLIDPAILNA
+1007 SLIDSAILNA
-1018 LPSRYRRAAD
+1018 LPPRYRRAAD

-1063 LVRRLQPEMPVT
+1063 LVRRLQPEMPAT
-1075 VEDQK
+1075 VDDQK

-1102 QNLKRTLVFNNGLSL
+1102 QNLKRTLVFNNGLSM

-1151 RKFLETVTRIN
+1151 RKILETVTRIN

>member
-1 MTASTLNPTVL
+1 MTSTPFNPAVL
-12 EPLFAPWQEPN
+12 DPLFSPWQEPN

-33 DPAVVKQGRRASPIE
+33 DRAVVKQGRRASPMDL
-48 VVNNLRAAV
+48 VNNLRAAV

-82 AHRQTTPDGEEFEF
+82 AHRTLTPDGQEFEF
-96 RYYFCQREAVETL
+96 HYYFCQREAVETL

-136 ALGITDDE
+136 ALGITEAE
-144 DAWSRYAFKLVT
+144 DTWSRYAFKLAT

-162 VMSLCIVWSY
+162 VMSLSIVWSY
-172 FHALRESDSEMAR
+172 FHALRESDSQMAR

-199 LKDDFGNRL
+199 LKDDFSNGRV
-208 FDEDPLIPPEWRGD
+208 FTEDPLIPPEWRGD

-229 QDEASGAATG
+229 QDEASGATTG

-248 RLYDPTKRK
+248 RLYDNAKRK
-257 SKGESDTYDWM
+257 KKTENDNYAWM
-268 GPAVSKTKALD
+268 GPVVSKKKALD

-291 RRVMVLNDEAHHVW
+291 HRVMVLNDEAHHVW
-305 DPGSAWN
+305 DSGSAWN
-312 EAIRTLHETILSRS
+312 EAIRTLHETILARS
-326 GGKLVAQLDFS
+326 GCKLVAQLDFS
-337 ATPKDNKGLLFKHIV
+337 ATPKDNKGQLFKHIV

-390 EQHLLLGYERWKA
+390 EQHLLLGYERWKT
-403 SQAEW
+403 SRDEW
-408 EASGKKPLLFIM
+408 QASGKKPLLFIM
-420 CDDTDA
+420 CDDTEA
-426 ADQITQR
+426 ANQITQR
-433 FNTDPLFE
+433 FNTDPLFAQ
-441 HLNGKTINLHTNL
+441 LNGKTINLHTNL

-472 EDEKAISDDD
+472 EDEKAISDED

-487 KLSRELDSNASP
+487 KLSRELDSNVSP

-550 QANELVTVVEHP
+550 QANELVTVVEHS

-592 SIFPDEAHKDLNA
+592 SIFPDEAHKDIHA
-605 LNIQIPTLSA
+605 LNIEIPTLSA
-615 GFRIVPKLEGLT
+615 GFRIVSKLEGLT
-627 IQDVKKAFKRF
+627 IQDVRKAFKPY
-638 QPLPLPSSPQPPSP
+638 QSLPLRKQ
-652 RTGEGGED
+652 GD
-660 YGLGSGSAPLSQLGR
+660 
-675 GVGGEGNNVI
+675 NNI
-685 EYEGRHLFTGEVVE
+685 QYEGRHLFTGEVVE
-699 KMQLSLPLLESGIG
+699 KLQLNLPLLASGIG

-728 RGLHPILAPLIQT
+728 RGLHPVLAPLIQT
-741 FLEEILF
+741 FLEKILF

-775 FVPLIRSRTTTSEER
+775 FVPLIRSRTTTTEAR
-790 LIAEPPK
+790 LIAEPPQ
-797 SLNAW
+797 SLNRW
-802 KPYQVTL
+802 KPFQVTL

-853 GSQCLRIDYLAN
+853 GSQCLRVDYLAN

-870 FYTPDFFIRTLDGH
+870 FYTPDFFIRTLEGH
-884 YYLVE
+884 YYLAE

-903 AAIAWCEAAS
+903 AAIAWCTAAS
-913 RPHPLTPSPRTR
+913 TPT
-925 EGGQEDTPAPLSQLG
+925 
-940 RGAGG
+940 
-945 EGVQW
+945 VQW
-950 HYLYIPQGVFER
+950 TYLYIPQGVFER
-962 MAGDTVAELARACAP
+962 MAGDTIAELARACVP
-977 ALQNLLQSEEFQDLP
+977 ALQNLIQSEELQDLP
-992 LFVNLGQ
+992 LFANFGQ
-999 SDDEVATV
+999 SDEQTTAV
-1007 DSLIDPAILNA
+1007 DSLIDPAILDA

-1028 QAVMLYRFFENKEG
+1028 QAVMLYHFFANKAG
-1042 MNYAPVFTALLG
+1042 MNYAPVFTSLLG
-1054 SIDEVAKGF
+1054 SMDEVAKGF
-1063 LVRRLQPEMPVT
+1063 LMRRLQREMPVT

-1080 AWFAPYLGGVDR
+1080 AWFSPYFGGVDR
-1092 KSEDYYRKLA
+1092 KSEDYYRKIA
-1102 QNLKRTLVFNNGLSL
+1102 NNLKRTLVFSNGLSL

-1132 TKIGGVFEALQ
+1132 TKIGGVFEAVRS
-1143 TQLRFQGG
+1143 QLRFQGG

-1175 LTDKNLA
+1175 LTDRDLA
-1182 EQELKI
+1182 GQELKI
-1188 WIEALHMIGK
+1188 WIEALRTIGN

>member
-1 MTASTLNPTVL
+1 MTSSTLNPTVL

-23 AHRVRAEKSG
+23 AHRVRVEKTAE
-33 DPAVVKQGRRASPIE
+33 AVTTNIGTASNVVQGRRASPIE

-82 AHRQTTPDGEEFEF
+82 AHRKTTPDGEEFEF

-136 ALGITDDE
+136 ALGITEDE
-144 DAWSRYAFKLVT
+144 DAWSRYAFKLAT

-199 LKDDFGNRL
+199 LKDDFGNGRV

-248 RLYDPTKRK
+248 RLYDTAKRK
-257 SKGESDTYDWM
+257 QKAEQETYDWL

-291 RRVMVLNDEAHHVW
+291 RQVMVLNDEAHHVW

-312 EAIRTLHETILSRS
+312 EAIRTLHETILARS
-326 GGKLVAQLDFS
+326 GNKLVAQLDFS
-337 ATPKDNKGLLFKHIV
+337 ATPKDNKGQLFKHII

-408 EASGKKPLLFIM
+408 QASGKKPLLFIM
-420 CDDTDA
+420 CDDTEA

-433 FNTDPLFE
+433 LNTDPLFE
-441 HLNGKTINLHTNL
+441 QLNGKTINLHTNL

-459 KVGRGKDARYEFV
+459 KVGRGKEARYEFV

-577 PLEIVELDR
+577 PLEIVEIDR

-592 SIFPDEAHKDLNA
+592 SIFPDEAHKDVNA
-605 LNIQIPTLSA
+605 LNIQLPTLSA
-615 GFRIVPKLEGLT
+615 GFRMVPRLEGLT
-627 IQDVKKAFKRF
+627 IQDVKTAFKPYK
-638 QPLPLPSSPQPPSP
+638 PLPLAPSSPQPPSP
-652 RTGEGGED
+652 RAGEGGQE
-660 YGLGSGSAPLSQLGR
+660 YGSAPLSQVGR
-675 GVGGEGNNVI
+675 GAGGEGNTI

-775 FVPLIRSRTTTSEER
+775 FVPLIRSRTITTEER
-790 LIAEPPK
+790 LMVEPPK
-797 SLNAW
+797 SLNTW
-802 KPYQVTL
+802 KPFQVTL

-815 LEAAKTLFNLVTCN
+815 LEAAKTLFNLVPCN

-853 GSQCLRIDYLAN
+853 GPQCLRIDYLAN

-870 FYTPDFFIRTLDGH
+870 FYTPDFFVRTLDGH

-913 RPHPLTPSPRTR
+913 SETT
-925 EGGQEDTPAPLSQLG
+925 
-940 RGAGG
+940 
-945 EGVQW
+945 QW

-962 MAGDTVAELARACAP
+962 MAGDTLAELARACAP

-999 SDDEVATV
+999 SDEEVATV
-1007 DSLIDPAILNA
+1007 DSLIDPEILNA

-1080 AWFAPYLGGVDR
+1080 AWFAPSLGGVDR

-1151 RKFLETVTRIN
+1151 RKLLETVTRIN

-1182 EQELKI
+1182 KQELKI
-1188 WIEALHMIGK
+1188 WIEALHRIGK

>member
-1 MTASTLNPTVL
+1 MTSDTLNPSIL
-12 EPLFAPWQEPN
+12 EPLFAPWAEPN
-23 AHRVRAEKSG
+23 AHRVRAEKAG
-33 DPAVVKQGRRASPIE
+33 DPAVIVQGRRASPIDL
-48 VVNNLRAAV
+48 VGNLRSAV
-57 REWRE
+57 GDWRE

-72 IQLLNHWFNR
+72 IQLLNHWFGR
-82 AHRQTTPDGEEFEF
+82 AHRQTTASGEEFEF
-96 RYYFCQREAVETL
+96 RYYFCQREAIETL

-115 RRIECLSQIIA
+115 RRLESLSQIIA
-126 EFGGANAELQ
+126 EFGGTNAELQ
-136 ALGITDDE
+136 ALGTAESE
-144 DAWSRYAFKLVT
+144 DSWSRYAFKLAT

-162 VMSLCIVWSY
+162 VMSLAIVWSY
-172 FHALRESDSEMAR
+172 FHALRESESELAR

-199 LKDDFGNRL
+199 LKDDFGNGRI
-208 FDEDPLIPPEWRGD
+208 FDTDPLIPPEWRGD

-248 RLYDPTKRK
+248 RLYEKRK
-257 SKGESDTYDWM
+257 QKATDNGYAWM
-268 GPAVSKTKALD
+268 GPPVSKSKALD
-279 TGAALRDRITAH
+279 TGAALRDRITNHH
-291 RRVMVLNDEAHHVW
+291 RVLILNDEAHHVW
-305 DPGSAWN
+305 DSGSAWN
-312 EAIRTLHETILSRS
+312 EAIRSLHETLLARS
-326 GGKLVAQLDFS
+326 GSKLVAQLDFS

-378 VEQADDNAAYRW
+378 IEQATDNAAHRW
-390 EQHLLLGYERWKA
+390 EQHLLLGYDRWKA
-403 SQAEW
+403 SRTEW

-433 FNTDPLFE
+433 FNSDPLFE
-441 HLNGKTINLHTNL
+441 QLNGKTINLHTNL

-459 KVGRGKDARYEFV
+459 KVGKGNSARYEFV

-499 YFCIVSVLML
+499 YCCIVSVLML

-514 VRNVTTIVPLRP
+514 VRNVTTIVPLRA

-550 QANELVTVVEHP
+550 QANELVTVIEHP
-562 AFASLYQ
+562 AFASLYA

-577 PLEIVELDR
+577 PIEIVDLDR
-586 VPATTI
+586 VPPTTI
-592 SIFPDEAHKDLNA
+592 SIFPDEAHKDVNHLD
-605 LNIQIPTLSA
+605 IQIPTLTA
-615 GFRIVPKLEGLT
+615 GYRIIPQLEGLT
-627 IQDVKKAFKRF
+627 LQDVKKAFKPYK
-638 QPLPLPSSPQPPSP
+638 PLPLSKQVNS
-652 RTGEGGED
+652 E
-660 YGLGSGSAPLSQLGR
+660 
-675 GVGGEGNNVI
+675 I
-685 EYEGRHLFTGEVVE
+685 EYEGRHLFTGEVIQ
-699 KMQLSLPLLESGIG
+699 KLQLNLSLLESGIG

-728 RGLHPILAPLIQT
+728 RGLHSILAPLVQT
-741 FLEEILF
+741 FLESILF
-748 EQKTTLFD
+748 EQKSTLFD
-756 PALVARLADS
+756 PSLVARLADS

-775 FVPLIRSRTTTSEER
+775 FVPLIRSRTTLTETR
-790 LIAEPPK
+790 LAGSDPQ
-797 SLNAW
+797 SLNTW
-802 KPYQVTL
+802 KPFQVTL

-815 LEAAKTLFNLVTCN
+815 LEAQKTLFNLVTCN

-853 GSQCLRIDYLAN
+853 GSQCLRVDYLAN

-870 FYTPDFFIRTLDGH
+870 FYTPDFFIRTIDHH

-913 RPHPLTPSPRTR
+913 RPHPLTPSPKAG
-925 EGGQEDTPAPLSQLG
+925 EGEQEAVSPLSQPG

-945 EGVQW
+945 EGQW
-950 HYLYIPQGVFER
+950 QYLYIPQGVFER

-977 ALQNLLQSEEFQDLP
+977 ALQNLIQAEEFQDLP

-999 SDDEVATV
+999 ADDDATAI
-1007 DSLIDPAILNA
+1007 DSLIDPDILNA

-1028 QAVMLYRFFENKEG
+1028 QAVMLYHFFENKEG
-1042 MNYAPVFTALLG
+1042 MNYASVFTPLLG

-1063 LVRRLQPEMPVT
+1063 IVRRLQPLLPISVDE
-1075 VEDQK
+1075 QK
-1080 AWFAPYLGGVDR
+1080 AWFAPYLGSVDR
-1092 KSEDYYRKLA
+1092 KTEDYYRKLA

-1132 TKIGGVFEALQ
+1132 TKIGGVFAALH

-1151 RKFLETVTRIN
+1151 RTFLETVTRIN

-1175 LTDKNLA
+1175 LTDRNLA
-1182 EQELKI
+1182 QQELKV
-1188 WIEALHMIGK
+1188 WIEALQMIGK

>member
-1 MTASTLNPTVL
+1 MTSSTLNPTIL
-12 EPLFAPWQEPN
+12 EPLFTPWAEPN

-82 AHRQTTPDGEEFEF
+82 AHRKVTPDGEEFEF

-136 ALGITDDE
+136 ALGITEDE
-144 DAWSRYAFKLVT
+144 DAWSRYAFKLAT

-199 LKDDFGNRL
+199 LKDDFGNGRV

-248 RLYDPTKRK
+248 RLYDTAKRK
-257 SKGESDTYDWM
+257 KKVEADTYAWM
-268 GPAVSKTKALD
+268 GPVVSKSKALD

-326 GGKLVAQLDFS
+326 GCKLVAQLDFS
-337 ATPKDNKGLLFKHIV
+337 ATPKDNKGLLFKHII

-403 SQAEW
+403 SKVEW
-408 EASGKKPLLFIM
+408 EDSGKKPLLFIM

-433 FNTDPLFE
+433 LNTDPLFE
-441 HLNGKTINLHTNL
+441 QLNGRTINLHTNL

-459 KVGRGKDARYEFV
+459 KVGRGKEARYEFV

-586 VPATTI
+586 IPATTV
-592 SIFPDEAHKDLNA
+592 SIFPDEAHKDVNS

-627 IQDVKKAFKRF
+627 IQDVKKAFKPYK
-638 QPLPLPSSPQPPSP
+638 PLPLGKQ
-652 RTGEGGED
+652 
-660 YGLGSGSAPLSQLGR
+660 
-675 GVGGEGNNVI
+675 GNNEI
-685 EYEGRHLFTGEVVE
+685 QYEGRHLFTGEVVE
-699 KMQLSLPLLESGIG
+699 KLQLNLPLLASGIG
-713 AVSYYVKQLETICKL
+713 AISYYVKQLETICKL

-775 FVPLIRSRTTTSEER
+775 FVPLIRSRTTTTEER
-790 LIAEPPK
+790 LMVEPPK

-802 KPYQVTL
+802 KPFQVTF

-853 GSQCLRIDYLAN
+853 GPQCLRIDYLAN

-870 FYTPDFFIRTLDGH
+870 FYAPDFFVRTIDGH

-913 RPHPLTPSPRTR
+913 RVTTEVATTNQNVRSA
-925 EGGQEDTPAPLSQLG
+925 DFSQQK
-940 RGAGG
+940 AGT
-945 EGVQW
+945 W

-977 ALQNLLQSEEFQDLP
+977 ALQNLLQAEEFQDLP

-999 SDDEVATV
+999 VDEEASAV

-1028 QAVMLYRFFENKEG
+1028 QAVMLYRFFENKAG

-1063 LVRRLQPEMPVT
+1063 LVRRLQPAMPVT
-1075 VEDQK
+1075 VDDQK

-1151 RKFLETVTRIN
+1151 RKFLETITRIN

-1188 WIEALHMIGK
+1188 WIEALHMIGN